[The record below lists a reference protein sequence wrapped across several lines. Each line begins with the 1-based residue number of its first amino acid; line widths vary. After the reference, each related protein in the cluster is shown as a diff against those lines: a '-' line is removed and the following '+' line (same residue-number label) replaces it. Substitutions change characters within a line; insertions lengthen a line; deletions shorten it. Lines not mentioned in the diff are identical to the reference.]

1 MNFISKRFWSAAGL
15 AAGLAMLGSKAAP
28 ALVGVNG
35 GITLQVFDRSE
46 TTASTSSSTSYVNIP
61 GTALGAVN
69 VPSGATRLITGRF
82 TAESQCAGGA
92 PGNWCSIRIIAV
104 QSGVITELNP
114 ASGLD
119 FAFDSVAAGGDDFW
133 ESNTVQRSKRL
144 TAGTYVIV
152 VQQAV
157 TNSATV
163 FRLDDWDFR
172 VEVNQ

>member
-1 MNFISKRFWSAAGL
+1 
-15 AAGLAMLGSKAAP
+15 
-28 ALVGVNG
+28 
-35 GITLQVFDRSE
+35 
-46 TTASTSSSTSYVNIP
+46 
-61 GTALGAVN
+61 
-69 VPSGATRLITGRF
+69 
-82 TAESQCAGGA
+82 
-92 PGNWCSIRIIAV
+92 
-104 QSGVITELNP
+104 LNP

-152 VQQAV
+152 VQRAV